1 MGSIPKSEKGN
12 NSVKYRQNF
21 MKNTSCNQK
30 VGLLYKIKSVKRYNS
45 VKYLQ
50 NFANS

>member
-1 MGSIPKSEKGN
+1 
-12 NSVKYRQNF
+12 

-30 VGLLYKIKSVKRYNS
+30 VGLLYKIKSVKGDNS